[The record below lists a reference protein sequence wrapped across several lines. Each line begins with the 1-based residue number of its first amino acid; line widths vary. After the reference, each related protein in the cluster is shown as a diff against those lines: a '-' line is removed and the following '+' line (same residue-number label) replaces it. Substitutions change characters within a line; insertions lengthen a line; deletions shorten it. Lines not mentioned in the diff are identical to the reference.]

1 MAMCFNVVVVNPR
14 SRDLSFLKEV
24 LNAEART
31 NNDGFSLYA
40 LDPDVYVRTL
50 KKEEFDEAF
59 ERAKNAKLLHIH
71 FRLGTTGSEIL
82 ENVHMWDVHGYKISH
97 NGTVGSY
104 SNYLGRYYYP
114 YGEYSTGILVNRN
127 NKEKE
132 DNVKSMY
139 SDTRQLIEEN
149 EFKENVKERR
159 WGKLASFIVSKGF
172 YGVMFLTS
180 KDEVIG
186 ISKDKSIHVYL
197 LMRDVLVFCNTD
209 IARGLSEVKKRKY
222 GITFYVPPLKNVYIN
237 KYFVFSLKKMRIVLM
252 RNMPEERIYVSRTTA
267 KKENNSKI
275 EEKIKEALKENGWK
289 FNSLQFENNERIY
302 RYEKD
307 NYVLSVEIDDRGEI
321 FAILW
326 DNSGYFDTFWDAEE
340 ILQVIRDVNNKKKMR
355 ISNWID
361 DYDW

>member
-14 SRDLSFLKEV
+14 SRDLSFLREV

-50 KKEEFDEAF
+50 DKEEFDEAF

-82 ENVHMWDVHGYKISH
+82 ENVHMWDVSGYKVSH
-97 NGTVGSY
+97 NGTVSDYG
-104 SNYLGRYYYP
+104 YLGRYYYYP
-114 YGEYSTGILVNRN
+114 YGEYSTTGITVNKN
-127 NKEKE
+127 GKEN
-132 DNVKSMY
+132 NVKTLY

-149 EFKENVKERR
+149 EFQENVKERR

-222 GITFYVPPLKNVYIN
+222 GITFYVPPLKNVYLN
-237 KYFVFSLKKMRIVLM
+237 KYFVFSLKKMRMMSI
-252 RNMPEERIYVSRTTA
+252 RNMPEERIYVNRTIT
-267 KKENNSKI
+267 KKTENI
-275 EEKIKEALKENGWK
+275 EEKMKEELRKNGWQFK
-289 FNSLQFENNERIY
+289 SLEFEGKERVY
-302 RYEKD
+302 RYEKGD
-307 NYVLSVEIDDRGEI
+307 YALTIEIDDRGEL
-321 FAILW
+321 FGMLW
-326 DNSGYFDTFWDAEE
+326 DNTGDFDTFWDTED
-340 ILQVIRDVNNKKKMR
+340 ILNVIRNVNNRKKLR
-355 ISNWID
+355 ASDWIED
-361 DYDW
+361 YYYDW

>member
-1 MAMCFNVVVVNPR
+1 MCFNVVVVNPKK
-14 SRDLSFLKEV
+14 RDLSFLKDV

-31 NNDGFSLYA
+31 NNDGFSIYA

-50 KKEEFDEAF
+50 DKEEFDEAF
-59 ERAKNAKLLHIH
+59 ERAKNAKLVHIH

-82 ENVHMWDVHGYKISH
+82 ENVHMWDVAGYKVSH
-97 NGTVGSY
+97 NGTVSDYG
-104 SNYLGRYYYP
+104 YLGRYYYYP
-114 YGEYSTGILVNRN
+114 YGEYLTTGITVNKN
-127 NKEKE
+127 GKEN
-132 DNVKSMY
+132 NVKTLY

-149 EFKENVKERR
+149 EFQENVKERR

-186 ISKDKSIHVYL
+186 ISKGKSIHVYL

-222 GITFYVPPLKNVYIN
+222 GITFYVPPLKNVYLN

-252 RNMPEERIYVSRTTA
+252 RNMPEERIYVNRTIA
-267 KKENNSKI
+267 KKTENI
-275 EEKIKEALKENGWK
+275 EEKIKEELRKNGWK
-289 FNSLQFENNERIY
+289 FILLEFEREARVY
-302 RYEKD
+302 RYEKEG
-307 NYVLSVEIDDRGEI
+307 YTLAIEIDDRGEI
-321 FAILW
+321 SGELWNGKGDYEVLW
-326 DNSGYFDTFWDAEE
+326 DSED
-340 ILQVIRDVNNKKKMR
+340 ILSVIRDLSNRRKLR
-355 ISNWID
+355 ISDWIE